1 MNSNVYAHN
10 VPHNGSGRSRKVH
23 ELSGV
28 ISLIKPVFNKDFAGD
43 VVMRSGRGGAK
54 EGKGKGIR
62 KA

>member
-1 MNSNVYAHN
+1 MSVPISKNLIKNPTNELNSYVCAHN

-43 VVMRSGRGGAK
+43 VVMR
-54 EGKGKGIR
+54 
-62 KA
+62 